1 MKRCDAF
8 QQLIDRPAECDA
20 PQRAELSAHL
30 AGCRPCSEYAAAAEQ
45 TMALLAPLQAR
56 LLLPPGQA
64 IDRVRQQH
72 RRRRRQAAIAFA
84 AAALALPALLWFMYL
99 GHPIGSAVV
108 AAWLLLLGW
117 RGWSSARRARSFDL
131 RRGSSVDDLLVSWRH
146 ELAWRVRTIVV
157 LGPYMA
163 LETLLVAAV
172 FLIEGSIGPGIV
184 VVGLVAAGVLGFIG
198 HQFLVGLPALR
209 REQALIADA
218 GR

>member
-56 LLLPPGQA
+56 LSLPPEHA
-64 IDRVRQQH
+64 IGLVRQHQ
-72 RRRRRQAAIAFA
+72 RRKGKQAAIAGA
-84 AAALALPALLWFMYL
+84 AAALIVPALLWFAFM
-99 GHPIGSAVV
+99 GAPVASAVV

-117 RGWSSARRARSFDL
+117 RAWASARKARSFAPSPD
-131 RRGSSVDDLLVSWRH
+131 RDTDDLLASWRG